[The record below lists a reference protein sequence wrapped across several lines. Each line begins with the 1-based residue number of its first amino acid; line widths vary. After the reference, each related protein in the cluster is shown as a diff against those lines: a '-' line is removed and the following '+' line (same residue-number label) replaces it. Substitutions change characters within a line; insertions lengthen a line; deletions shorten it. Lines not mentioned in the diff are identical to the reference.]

1 MIVYRWLSRLFPT
14 RPFSGTPRRI
24 LLVLPCCIGDVILA
38 TATLQALRRA
48 YPAAQIT
55 WAVGQ
60 WSRGVLEGHDLLD
73 ALLDTG
79 TGALPLTSP
88 REFARF
94 VGQMRAGHYDLLVS
108 LVRSPLMSAAAL
120 LSGIPQ
126 RAGLD
131 SAGRG
136 FGYTVRA
143 PVDPQQPRHEAEI
156 YLDVARALGLEVRDC
171 HANVPVHPADA
182 QAASAILRGAGIG
195 ERYLMLNPAGGQN
208 PGMTL
213 TAKRWP
219 PGHFAALADRLA
231 QALDAQIVLLA
242 GPGDATLL
250 AAVSRELA
258 LPHAALAGRLT
269 FGQAAAAARGAR
281 VYIGND
287 TGMTHLAAAAGARTV
302 MILGPSDPA
311 RYAPFVP
318 GALTLWKP
326 TAVRRAGVAAGVPQD
341 WDWGRD
347 GIGVDEV
354 AQRILAFLGHNDS
367 VGTGL

>member
-1 MIVYRWLSRLFPT
+1 MIVYRLLSRLFPAQ
-14 RPFSGTPRRI
+14 PFTGTPRRI

-48 YPAAQIT
+48 YPAAHIT

-60 WSRGVLEGHDLLD
+60 WSRGVLQGHDLLN

-79 TGALPLTSP
+79 PGALPLKSP
-88 REFARF
+88 REFLGF
-94 VGQMRAGHYDLLVS
+94 VRQMRAGHYDLLVS

-143 PVDPQQPRHEAEI
+143 SVDPQQPRHEAEI
-156 YLDVARALGLEVRDC
+156 YLDVARALGLDVHGCR
-171 HANVPVHPADA
+171 ANVPVHSADA
-182 QAASAILRGAGIG
+182 AAAREVLQVAGIG
-195 ERYLMLNPAGGQN
+195 ERYIMLNPAGGQN

-219 PGHFAALADRLA
+219 PGHFAALGARLA
-231 QALDAQIVLLA
+231 AALDAQLVLVG
-242 GPGDATLL
+242 GPGDGALL
-250 AAVSRELA
+250 DAVSRDLT
-258 LPHAALAGRLT
+258 LPHAVLAGKLS
-269 FGQAAAAARGAR
+269 FGQLAAAAAGAR
-281 VYIGND
+281 VYVGND

-311 RYAPFVP
+311 RYAPFAP
-318 GALTLWKP
+318 DALTLWKP
-326 TAVRRAGVAAGVPQD
+326 TAVQRAGVAAGVPQD

-347 GIGVDEV
+347 GIGVDE
-354 AQRILAFLGHNDS
+354 AAERIQGFLGI
-367 VGTGL
+367 TIP